1 MANADNTTE
10 DTPNLSQDKW
20 PHEPEGMIEFMPDDL
35 SGSPYDMLFN
45 VLTRAQGVVAVLCSE
60 FMGDD
65 DYRPKA
71 PDIVGAQRIHFHPE
85 CSYLFVHVYYLI
97 RASRIMATRLV
108 AQALQGESP

>member
-10 DTPNLSQDKW
+10 ETPNLSHDKW

-35 SGSPYDMLFN
+35 NGSPYDMLFN
-45 VLTRAQGVVAVLCSE
+45 VLTRAQGVIAVLCSE

-71 PDIVGAQRIHFHPE
+71 HDIVGALWTAQSQLKLALDLME
-85 CSYLFVHVYYLI
+85 
-97 RASRIMATRLV
+97 RLDV
-108 AQALQGESP
+108 VNSNAID